1 MIAMRNILT
10 KLCIFLFFLGI
21 TVAVFAQPS
30 GISVQPGDF
39 YRDESD
45 LTARMHPVRND
56 NAQNCALLKIITT
69 EKDFVFEPDALGMCR
84 DVEYKTAE
92 VWLWLAPGSRRLTIK
107 HPQLGQLRNYEYP
120 LAIESSTVYV
130 MKLTTGKVTT
140 IVQQVNQEN
149 FLVLAVTPPEAA
161 VKIDGKMVV
170 TKKGTYQGMYS
181 VGKHHYEAFCDLY
194 HPQQGEFVITP
205 DERTDLKLTL
215 KPNYGWINVMSQPES
230 DAAVYIDGR
239 QVGTTPYKS
248 DKLASGSYTVQVA
261 KDMWQE
267 SAREVTVADEKTTT
281 VTLTMNPDF
290 AEPQIVCDDAD
301 AEIWVNGEKKG
312 IGRWTGRLAAGAY
325 KIEARRT
332 SHRTASQSVTLRNG
346 DRQTLAIEA
355 PQPIYGKLIVT
366 TEPVGADILLDGKNV
381 GTTPKIVNNV
391 LVGNYEL
398 VLKKTG
404 CLPVTK
410 SITIAEGQ
418 TVEVSESLPIGRQI
432 VLRSNP
438 TGARLTLDGEY
449 IGTAPQTV
457 TASFGSHRVEAQLGE
472 VRDSQTITVGENGSG
487 EFALN
492 VPQGFQCGG
501 KMKDYDGN
509 EYNTVKI
516 GSQCWMAENM
526 RVTRTRDGK
535 SIAAGSS
542 TSAITPYRYAP
553 NNNTGYV
560 AQYGY
565 LYNWPAAT
573 EVCPKG
579 WHLPSSGEFDELMT
593 YCGGHYAVGSD
604 KSYIAKALAAK
615 TGWSS
620 SSYDYTPGNNPSAN
634 NASGFSAFPAGGY
647 YGYFIGFGISASF
660 WSATPYGSD
669 RAYALGLNYSLEGAY
684 LDDGSRYYGFS
695 VRCLSDGDNISEI
708 SYGTG
713 TRGYIYMPDLT
724 VTELGVVYVEVHIS
738 TDGTVVDARVVNNSK
753 YPTTITNS
761 RIQAECVAKAK
772 TAKYKPGKE
781 ELRIIVFK

>member
-1 MIAMRNILT
+1 MEKSNIVFCAKGIVVVLLFIIAT
-10 KLCIFLFFLGI
+10 I
-21 TVAVFAQPS
+21 TSVFAQPA

-39 YRDESD
+39 YRDEAD

-69 EKDFVFEPDALGMCR
+69 EKDFVFEPDALGMCK

-120 LAIESSTVYV
+120 LAIESATVYV

-140 IVQQVNQEN
+140 FVEQVNQEN
-149 FLVLAVTPPEAA
+149 FLVLTVTPPEAA
-161 VKIDGKMVV
+161 VKVDGKMVV
-170 TKKGTYQGMYS
+170 TKKGIYQGMYS

-194 HPQQGEFVITP
+194 HPQQGEFIIAP
-205 DERTDLKLTL
+205 DETTDLKLTL
-215 KPNYGWINVMSQPES
+215 KPNYGWINVVSQPES

-290 AEPQIVCDDAD
+290 AEPQIVCSDAE

-346 DRQTLAIEA
+346 ERQTMTIEA

-457 TASFGSHRVEAQLGE
+457 TASFGSHKVEAQLGE

-560 AQYGY
+560 AQYDYLYNESECWGEQEETGYVAQYGY

-579 WHLPSSGEFDELMT
+579 WHLPSRVEFEDLLA
-593 YCGGHYAVGSD
+593 YCGGLYSVLYSVGSD
-604 KSYIAKALAAK
+604 KSHIAKALAAK
-615 TGWSS
+615 TGWRS

-634 NASGFSAFPAGGY
+634 NASGFSAFPAGY
-647 YGYFIGFGISASF
+647 YRGDFYGLGGRAGF
-660 WSATPYGSD
+660 WSATPSGSNG
-669 RAYALGLNYSLEGAY
+669 AYSLD
-684 LDDGSRYYGFS
+684 LDDNSKGAGLSNYDRYDGFS
-695 VRCLSDGDNISEI
+695 VRCLSDE
-708 SYGTG
+708 
-713 TRGYIYMPDLT
+713 
-724 VTELGVVYVEVHIS
+724 
-738 TDGTVVDARVVNNSK
+738 
-753 YPTTITNS
+753 
-761 RIQAECVAKAK
+761 
-772 TAKYKPGKE
+772 
-781 ELRIIVFK
+781 

>member
-1 MIAMRNILT
+1 MEKRNIVFCAKGIVVVL
-10 KLCIFLFFLGI
+10 LFIIAAI
-21 TVAVFAQPS
+21 TSVFSQPS

-39 YRDESD
+39 YRDEAD

-56 NAQNCALLKIITT
+56 NAQNCALLKIVTT

-120 LAIESSTVYV
+120 LAIEPSTVYV

-161 VKIDGKMVV
+161 VKVDGKMVV
-170 TKKGTYQGMYS
+170 TKKGIYQGMYS

-194 HPQQGEFVITP
+194 HPQQGEFIIAP
-205 DERTDLKLTL
+205 DETTDLKLTL
-215 KPNYGWINVMSQPES
+215 KPNYGWINVVSQPES

-248 DKLASGSYTVQVA
+248 NKLASGSYTVQVA

-325 KIEARRT
+325 KIEARRA
-332 SHRTASQSVTLRNG
+332 SHRSTSQSVTLHNG
-346 DRQTLAIEA
+346 DRQTMTIEA

-398 VLKKTG
+398 VLQKQGFTTTKK
-404 CLPVTK
+404 K
-410 SITIAEGQ
+410 ISITEGETIEVNETLPEVVNQ
-418 TVEVSESLPIGRQI
+418 T
-432 VLRSNP
+432 
-438 TGARLTLDGEY
+438 
-449 IGTAPQTV
+449 
-457 TASFGSHRVEAQLGE
+457 
-472 VRDSQTITVGENGSG
+472 
-487 EFALN
+487 
-492 VPQGFQCGG
+492 QGFQCGG

-516 GSQCWMAENM
+516 GGQCWMAENM
-526 RVTRTRDGK
+526 RTTKYSD
-535 SIAAGSS
+535 GSS
-542 TSAITPYRYAP
+542 IIIAYWYYP
-553 NNNTGYV
+553 NNNASNKAT
-560 AQYGY
+560 YGL
-565 LYNWPAAT
+565 LYNWKAVMNSFLANT
-573 EVCPKG
+573 SGVQGICPTG
-579 WHLPSSGEFDELMT
+579 WHVPSDAEWTQLTDYVSGQSQSLCDN
-593 YCGGHYAVGSD
+593 YSAN
-604 KSYIAKALAAK
+604 IAKALAATK
-615 TGWSS
+615 GWSN
-620 SSYDYTPGNNPSAN
+620 SSYTCAVGNNQYNN
-634 NASGFSAFPAGGY
+634 NALGFSAAPAGRY
-647 YGYFIGFGISASF
+647 NNIFYDFGSDAYF
-660 WSATPYGSD
+660 WSATENGSD
-669 RAYALGLNYSLEGAY
+669 NVCYRTLSYNSAYVSRNYA
-684 LDDGSRYYGFS
+684 RKNNCFS
-695 VRCLSDGDNISEI
+695 VRCLRD
-708 SYGTG
+708 
-713 TRGYIYMPDLT
+713 
-724 VTELGVVYVEVHIS
+724 
-738 TDGTVVDARVVNNSK
+738 K
-753 YPTTITNS
+753 
-761 RIQAECVAKAK
+761 
-772 TAKYKPGKE
+772 
-781 ELRIIVFK
+781 

>member
-1 MIAMRNILT
+1 MEKRNIVFCT
-10 KLCIFLFFLGI
+10 KGIVVVLLFIIAAI
-21 TVAVFAQPS
+21 TSVFSQPS

-39 YRDESD
+39 YRDEAD
-45 LTARMHPVRND
+45 LTARLHPVMND

-69 EKDFVFEPDALGMCR
+69 EKNFVFEPDALGMCR

-120 LAIESSTVYV
+120 MAIEPSTVYV

-161 VKIDGKMVV
+161 VKVDGKMVV
-170 TKKGTYQGMYS
+170 TKKGIYQGMYS

-194 HPQQGEFVITP
+194 HPQQGEFIIAP
-205 DERTDLKLTL
+205 DETTDLKLTL
-215 KPNYGWINVMSQPES
+215 KPNYGWINVVSQPES

-267 SAREVTVADEKTTT
+267 SAREVTVSDEKTTT

-366 TEPVGADILLDGKNV
+366 TEPVGADILLNGQKV
-381 GTTPKIVNNV
+381 GTTPKLVNDV
-391 LVGNYEL
+391 LIGQYEL
-398 VLKKTG
+398 TLQKQGYTVVRKN
-404 CLPVTK
+404 
-410 SITIAEGQ
+410 ITISEGQ
-418 TVEVSESLPIGRQI
+418 KLVVNETLAEEVEQ
-432 VLRSNP
+432 
-438 TGARLTLDGEY
+438 TLFEDVKQ
-449 IGTAPQTV
+449 PQV
-457 TASFGSHRVEAQLGE
+457 
-472 VRDSQTITVGENGSG
+472 
-487 EFALN
+487 
-492 VPQGFQCGG
+492 FQCGG

-516 GSQCWMAENM
+516 GSQCWMKENM
-526 RVTRTRDGK
+526 RTTHYADG
-535 SIAAGSS
+535 SFIPVGTT
-542 TSAITPYRYAP
+542 TSLTTAYRYAP
-553 NNNTGYV
+553 NDDTAYV
-560 AQYGY
+560 SSYGY
-565 LYNWPAAT
+565 LYNYPAALK
-573 EVCPKG
+573 VCPKG
-579 WHLPSSGEFDELMT
+579 WHLPSKAEFEELRT
-593 YCGGHYAVGSD
+593 YCGQHYAAGGASD
-604 KSYIAKALAAK
+604 YIGKSLAAK
-615 TGWSS
+615 TGWDSCS
-620 SSYDYTPGNNPSAN
+620 DSYTIGNNQNAN
-634 NASGFSAFPAGGY
+634 NASGFSALPAGY
-647 YGYFIGFGISASF
+647 YNGRFYDFGKDALF
-660 WSATPYGSD
+660 WNATPYGSD
-669 RAYALGLNYSLEGAY
+669 TYYLYLMYNDERPYAY
-684 LDDGSRYYGFS
+684 LYYGYRYNGFS
-695 VRCLSDGDNISEI
+695 VRCISDGDNISEI

-713 TRGYIYMPDLT
+713 TRGYTYMPSLT

-738 TDGTVVDARVVNNSK
+738 TDGTVVDARVINNSK